1 MKMRTEML
9 LISTGRSIGKRHFNR
24 IHSTA
29 HAAGGAAQRRSSPYR
44 GLLLLLPQLF
54 KTARFGHADLP
65 PLSILAQQACHAVM
79 AAFWFAFFIK
89 KVQYGLMHA
98 GLGTSVLLWRHGARA
113 HFSAPW
119 TAMLRCPL
127 RPFSLCGERQYASSF
142 PFICT

>member
-1 MKMRTEML
+1 MKTHAEMVLISMGRSTANVILTESTPLRCCGRGRTEAFESVPG
-9 LISTGRSIGKRHFNR
+9 I
-24 IHSTA
+24 A
-29 HAAGGAAQRRSSPYR
+29 PAVA
-44 GLLLLLPQLF
+44 QLF